1 MGFPDALLGSRSRYV
16 GTAPGG
22 FYARKGGNV
31 EKVKV
36 KLGSLGLGL
45 FMTIL
50 PALAHHSFA
59 SEYDSSN
66 IVTVTG
72 TVAKVEWTNP
82 HARFYLDVK
91 AKDGSVV
98 TWNLELG
105 SINGLMR
112 QGWTR
117 HSLNAGDRVTVSA
130 AVAKDG
136 SKLASAKSVILA
148 NGKKVFSGEA
158 AEASQ

>member
-1 MGFPDALLGSRSRYV
+1 M
-16 GTAPGG
+16 
-22 FYARKGGNV
+22 
-31 EKVKV
+31 EKVKLR
-36 KLGSLGLGL
+36 LGSLGLGL
-45 FMTIL
+45 FITTL

-59 SEYDSSN
+59 SEYDSSK
-66 IVTVTG
+66 IVTLTG
-72 TVAKVEWTNP
+72 IVAKVEWTNP

-91 AKDGSVV
+91 AKDGSV

-117 HSLNAGDRVTVSA
+117 HSLKAGDRVTVSA

-148 NGKKVFSGEA
+148 NGKKVFSGGA
-158 AEASQ
+158 AGASQ